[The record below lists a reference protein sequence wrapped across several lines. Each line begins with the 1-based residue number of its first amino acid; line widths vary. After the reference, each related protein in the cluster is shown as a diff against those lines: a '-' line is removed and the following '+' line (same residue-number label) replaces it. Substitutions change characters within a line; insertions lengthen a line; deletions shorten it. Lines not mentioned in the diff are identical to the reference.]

1 MTADHNNNTQAAIEA
16 GARFAEPR
24 NVPGFKPFVGIPEGM
39 KIEHLERLL
48 DPERPQRIKA
58 HPKFD
63 DADSLVAYFNRF
75 KDADST
81 LLADIDSNAIR
92 AVLDHAEAAQSPGTP
107 ETSIARPRYHDHLAT
122 FTAKHSL
129 EWQTWVASSG
139 KRMTQEA
146 FAVFIEDNAPDIQ
159 NPSAIKLQEIVLNL
173 EASGSA
179 EFKSF
184 KRLEDGSVSFLFKE
198 EVNGT
203 SNGVPFP
210 KQFEV
215 LLRPYVGCIAVP
227 LVAKLRFRND
237 GGKLSLW
244 YDLLRHEQVKRAAF
258 DEIVEAVASSTSTVV
273 LKGRPQ

>member
-1 MTADHNNNTQAAIEA
+1 MTETPVS
-16 GARFAEPR
+16 GR
-24 NVPGFKPFVGIPEGM
+24 NVAASVNTGAALAQPRSLSGFKPYALVPEGM
-39 KIEHLERLL
+39 KVQELERLL

-63 DADSLVAYFNRF
+63 DAESLVAYFNRF
-75 KDADST
+75 KDEDST
-81 LLADIDSNAIR
+81 LLADIDTSSVR
-92 AVLDHAEAAQSPGTP
+92 AVIDHSQKGEGDHDNM
-107 ETSIARPRYHDHLAT
+107 PRYHDHLAT

-129 EWQTWVASSG
+129 EWLTWVGASG

-146 FAVFIEDNAPDIQ
+146 FAVFVEDNAPDIQ
-159 NPSAIKLQEIVLNL
+159 NPSAIKLQEMALNL

-184 KRLEDGSVSFLFKE
+184 KRLEDGSINFLFKE

-203 SNGVPFP
+203 SNGIPFP

-215 LLRPYVGCIAVP
+215 LLRPYVGCTAAT

-244 YDLLRHEQVKRAAF
+244 FDLLRHEQVKRETF
-258 DEIVEAVASSTSTVV
+258 DSIVEGIAVQTDTTV
-273 LKGRPQ
+273 LKGRPA